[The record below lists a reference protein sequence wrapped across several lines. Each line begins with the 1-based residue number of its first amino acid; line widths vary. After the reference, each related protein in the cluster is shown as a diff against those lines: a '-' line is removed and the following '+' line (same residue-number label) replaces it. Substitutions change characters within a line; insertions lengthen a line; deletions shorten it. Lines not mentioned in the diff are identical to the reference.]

1 MPDCASPRI
10 LTGLAEGE
18 HVLEV
23 EATNRYGFVEET
35 PATYTW
41 TIAIPP
47 VATIESGPPAT
58 TLQTTASIVFS
69 GTDNTTPAES
79 LTFECS
85 IDGTNWAA
93 CTSPYELTGLTPG
106 AYTARVRAID
116 EFGNVGVA
124 DTYSW
129 TVEAPPPP
137 NTSVGSNVS
146 VDLDLGA
153 GQSATVTFASVAT
166 AGNTTADVVPGGP
179 ALPVGYLA
187 AGASY
192 YDIDTTAGYTAPV
205 TVCLTYVPG
214 SLAEPVRLLHW
225 DADTSSWVDITT
237 SGDPVAGEV
246 CGVTDSLSPFA
257 LATGTTLVV
266 PETTIESGPAATTAS
281 STATFFFSTG
291 DPNDPTATYECSL
304 DGGLTWSGCES
315 PHVIE
320 GLVPGNY
327 ELQVVATSTSG
338 IPDATPASHSWTV
351 VAPDTTIDS
360 GPAASTRSTVA
371 EFRFSSTDPE
381 ATFECSLD
389 GGTWGS
395 CESNYIIEGLALGAH
410 KLDRPR
416 PERRRHARLE
426 PGRAQLD
433 GRRAE
438 HDDRPPRRKQP
449 TWSLEGTFDVLERR
463 ADGDV
468 RVLARRRAVRELR
481 LAVLG
486 HRRPA
491 GHVHALRP
499 RGQHRGRRRPDAGH
513 APVDGLGL
521 PGHDPRRDAAQPV
534 RGLDGDVRVLVRP
547 AGRHLRV
554 RARRGSRRPGVGAVH
569 LAAGL
574 HRPDLRRARLRSPRD
589 RRTRPRRPGAGRVR
603 VGRRHRRAARR
614 HHVRPGPADGRD
626 ERDVRVLRQRHQPG
640 VRVLARRR

>member
-1 MPDCASPRI
+1 M
-10 LTGLAEGE
+10 
-18 HVLEV
+18 LEV
-23 EATNRYGFVEET
+23 EATNRYGLVEET

-116 EFGNVGVA
+116 EFGNVSVA

-166 AGNTTADVVPGGP
+166 AGNTTADVMPGGP

-205 TVCLTYVPG
+205 TVCLTYLPG
-214 SLAEPVRLLHW
+214 SLAEPARLLHW

-291 DPNDPTATYECSL
+291 EPNDPTATYECSL

-351 VAPDTTIDS
+351 VAPDTTIES

-389 GGTWGS
+389 SGTWGS

-410 KLDRPR
+410 KLDVRARSDAGTLDSSPAVHNWTVVAPNTTITAS
-416 PERRRHARLE
+416 PEE
-426 PGRAQLD
+426 
-433 GRRAE
+433 
-438 HDDRPPRRKQP
+438 P
-449 TWSLEGTFDVLERR
+449 TWSLEGTFEFSSDEPTATFECSL
-463 ADGDV
+463 DGALYESCV
-468 RVLARRRAVRELR
+468 SPYSVTVALPGTYTLSVRAVNIEGG
-481 LAVLG
+481 ADPT
-486 HRRPA
+486 PA
-491 GHVHALRP
+491 TRQWTVSAY
-499 RGQHRGRRRPDAGH
+499 PDTI
-513 APVDGLGL
+513 L
-521 PGHDPRRDAAQPV
+521 DATPPNPSEDSTAS
-534 RGLDGDVRVLVRP
+534 VRVLVRP
-547 AGRHLRV
+547 AGRHIPV

-574 HRPDLRRARLRSPRD
+574 HRPDLRRARVRSPRD
-589 RRTRPRRPGAGRVR
+589 RRTRPRRSGAGRVR